1 MVAADQHTPPAR
13 AALPGARA
21 LVVEARY
28 YAGIAD
34 ELLAGA
40 RAAFA
45 AAGVA
50 VDVATVDG
58 ALELPVAIAL
68 LLDAAAGAGRPY
80 DMAVALGCVIRGE
93 TGHYDIVAG
102 ESARALIDLAVARRI
117 PLGNGVLTV
126 ETEAQAWARA
136 RTAEMNK
143 GGGAAQ
149 AAMSVMRAVETWER
163 SALG

>member
-1 MVAADQHTPPAR
+1 MVQASDDHLPR

-40 RAAFA
+40 RAAFTA
-45 AAGVA
+45 ADVEVA
-50 VDVATVDG
+50 VATVDG
-58 ALELPVAIAL
+58 ALELPGAVAI
-68 LLDAAAGAGRPY
+68 LLDAAAEVGRPY

-102 ESARALIDLAVARRI
+102 ESARALMDLSVALRLPI
-117 PLGNGVLTV
+117 GNGILTV
-126 ETEAQAWARA
+126 ESEAQAWARA
-136 RTAEMNK
+136 RVAEMNK
-143 GGGAAQ
+143 GGGAAE
-149 AAMSVMRAVETWER
+149 AAMSVLRATRAWHEAHR
-163 SALG
+163 G